1 MATATIQELLL
12 KFEEDVRGSMSEVGV
27 MMRMVSAEYML
38 VKEKLE
44 EAEMDSMML
53 RDKVE
58 KGAGS
63 IEKEVSER

>member
-1 MATATIQELLL
+1 
-12 KFEEDVRGSMSEVGV
+12 